1 MNLREQDLR
10 QLYRERNKYMTIYN
24 NKRRHDIL
32 MVIIF
37 NVIICYY
44 IILYVIILYLRYYYN
59 YILYNIIYI
68 HRKLGKFHVEN
79 FSCIFSR
86 GEIFVMHCIDEIF
99 TLLKNKE
106 IRNFYLHVPDCE
118 RVE

>member
-1 MNLREQDLR
+1 MLL
-10 QLYRERNKYMTIYN
+10 
-24 NKRRHDIL
+24 
-32 MVIIF
+32 
-37 NVIICYY
+37 YY
-44 IILYVIILYLRYYYN
+44 IICNYIIFTVLLY

-106 IRNFYLHVPDCE
+106 FRNFYLHVPDCE